1 MPRTE
6 TPSRPSWRPTLIG
19 KRYAVACGHYLAAA
33 AAARILERGGNA
45 VDAAIA
51 CAFVQGVVDPLMSG
65 IGGFGSMQLYMPGKG
80 VHQIVEFYAK
90 ASLSATPEMW
100 LDKLLGQS
108 RDGFAFLLEG
118 GISEFGHL
126 AVCTPG
132 SVKGYDYALAHYGT
146 MDWADIIAPAIRQ
159 AREGV
164 LVRPHMHWF
173 WSQDQSGSGQ
183 VNTPDKLRYSETG
196 KRLYFRPDGSLK
208 RPGDIVANPDMATTL
223 ERLAKGGA
231 GLFYTGELAE
241 EIAADFAA
249 HGGLISREDLAA
261 YELSVAEPVWGS
273 YRGHRISTSPPPA
286 SGMLMLQIL
295 NMLESFEIG
304 ALTHGSVEHVRLLA
318 EAMKRMTIDKDAH
331 MGDPAYVDVPVEQL
345 LSKEHAAAQAE
356 SIRRGERADVKRLER
371 SSSRETTHVSVV
383 DRHGNAVAL
392 THTLGSPSG
401 AITDGLGFIYNGTMS
416 RFDPR
421 PGRAG
426 SIAPGK
432 RRSSSAAPTIVF
444 KGEKPFIVMG
454 APGGSYIA
462 PAMAQGVMNVID
474 FGMGM
479 LEAVAAPRIVA
490 VSNTID
496 ISNRIRRSVSEE
508 LAALGYEVKR
518 SAQSYPFAA
527 LHGIRVDDGLCSG
540 GADPQRDGMAL
551 SVPA

>member
-1 MPRTE
+1 MKNGMIVCPQPE
-6 TPSRPSWRPTLIG
+6 AAEAG
-19 KRYAVACGHYLAAA
+19 AAV
-33 AAARILERGGNA
+33 LERGGNA

-51 CAFVQGVVDPLMSG
+51 CAFMQGVVDPLMSG
-65 IGGFGSMQLYMPGKG
+65 IGGFGSMQLYMPGRG
-80 VHQIVEFYAK
+80 VHEIIEFYAR
-90 ASLSATPEMW
+90 ASLSATAEMW
-100 LDKLLGQS
+100 TDKLLGQS

-132 SVKGYDYALAHYGT
+132 SVKGYDHALSRYGT
-146 MDWADIIAPAIRQ
+146 MDWADVIAPAIRQ

-173 WSQDQSGSGQ
+173 WSQDQKGTGQ
-183 VNTPDKLRYSETG
+183 VNTADKLRYSETG
-196 KRLYFRPDGSLK
+196 RRLYFRPDGSVK
-208 RPGDIVANPDMATTL
+208 RPGDLVVNPEMATTL
-223 ERLAKGGA
+223 ERLARGGA
-231 GLFYTGELAE
+231 DLFYQGELAE

-249 HGGLISREDLAA
+249 HGGLISREDLAR
-261 YELSVAEPVWGS
+261 YTLSVAAPIWGS
-273 YRGHRISTSPPPA
+273 YRGFPISTSPPPA
-286 SGMLMLQIL
+286 SGLSMLQIL
-295 NMLESFEIG
+295 NMLEPFAIG
-304 ALTHGSVEHVRLLA
+304 ELAHGGTEHVRLLA
-318 EAMKRMTIDKDAH
+318 EAMKRMTIDKDAF
-331 MGDPAYVDVPVEQL
+331 MGDPAYVDVPVARL
-345 LSKEHAAAQAE
+345 ISKEHAAAQAE

-401 AITDGLGFIYNGTMS
+401 AITPGLGFIYNGTMS

-421 PGRAG
+421 PGRAA

-444 KGEKPFIVMG
+444 KDEKPFTVMG

-462 PAMAQGVMNVID
+462 PAMAQGVMNIID

-490 VSNTID
+490 VSNSID
-496 ISNRIRRSVSEE
+496 ISNRIRRSVGEE
-508 LAALGYEVKR
+508 LTGMGYDLKR
-518 SAQSYPFAA
+518 SPQSYPFAA
-527 LHGIRVDDGLCSG
+527 LHGIRIDDGRCTG
-540 GADPQRDGMAL
+540 GADPQRDGMAIA
-551 SVPA
+551 VAAG

>member
-1 MPRTE
+1 MKNGMIVCPQPE
-6 TPSRPSWRPTLIG
+6 AAEAG
-19 KRYAVACGHYLAAA
+19 AAV
-33 AAARILERGGNA
+33 LERGGNA

-51 CAFVQGVVDPLMSG
+51 CAFMQGVVDPLMSG
-65 IGGFGSMQLYMPGKG
+65 IGGFGSMQLYMPGRG
-80 VHQIVEFYAK
+80 VHEIIEFYAK
-90 ASLSATPEMW
+90 ASLSATAGMW
-100 LDKLLGQS
+100 AEKLLGQS

-132 SVKGYDYALAHYGT
+132 SVKGYDHALAHYGT
-146 MDWADIIAPAIRQ
+146 MDWADVIAPAIKQ

-173 WSQDQSGSGQ
+173 WSQDQKGTGQ
-183 VNTPDKLRYSETG
+183 VNTADKLRYSRTG
-196 KRLYFRPDGSLK
+196 QRLYFRPDGSLK
-208 RPGDIVANPDMATTL
+208 RPGDVVVNPEMATTL
-223 ERLAKGGA
+223 ERLARGGA
-231 GLFYTGELAE
+231 DLFYHGELAE

-249 HGGLISREDLAA
+249 HGGLISREDLAS
-261 YELSVAEPVWGS
+261 YSLSVAEPIWGS
-273 YRGHRISTSPPPA
+273 YRGFPISTSPPPA
-286 SGMLMLQIL
+286 SGLSMLQIL
-295 NMLESFEIG
+295 NMLEPFAIG
-304 ALTHGSVEHVRLLA
+304 DLAHGSAEHVRLLA
-318 EAMKRMTIDKDAH
+318 EAMKRMTIDKDAF
-331 MGDPAYVDVPVEQL
+331 MGDPAYVDVPVARL
-345 LSKEHAAAQAE
+345 ISKEHAAAQAE

-371 SSSRETTHVSVV
+371 SSARETTHVSVV

-401 AITDGLGFIYNGTMS
+401 AITEGLGFIYNGTMS

-421 PGRAG
+421 PGRAA

-444 KGEKPFIVMG
+444 KEEKPFIVMG

-462 PAMAQGVMNVID
+462 PAMAQGVLNVID

-490 VSNTID
+490 VSNSID

-508 LAALGYEVKR
+508 LTGMGYDVKR
-518 SAQSYPFAA
+518 SPQSYPFAA
-527 LHGIRVDDGLCSG
+527 LHGIRIDDGRCSG
-540 GADPQRDGMAL
+540 GADPQRDGMAI
-551 SVPA
+551 SVSAG

>member
-1 MPRTE
+1 MKVHTMTNGMIVCPQPE
-6 TPSRPSWRPTLIG
+6 AAEAG
-19 KRYAVACGHYLAAA
+19 AAV
-33 AAARILERGGNA
+33 LERGGNA

-51 CAFVQGVVDPLMSG
+51 CAFMQGVVDPLMSG
-65 IGGFGSMQLYMPGKG
+65 IGGFGSMQLYMPGRG
-80 VHQIVEFYAK
+80 VHEIVEFYAK

-100 LDKLLGQS
+100 ADKLIGQS

-132 SVKGYDYALAHYGT
+132 SVKGYDFALSRYGT

-173 WSQDQSGSGQ
+173 WSQDQKGSGQ
-183 VNTPDKLRYSETG
+183 ENTVDKLRYSRTG
-196 KRLYFRPDGSLK
+196 RDLYFRPDGSVK
-208 RPGDIVANPDMATTL
+208 RVGDILANPDMADTL

-231 GLFYTGELAE
+231 DLFYRGELAE
-241 EIAADFAA
+241 EIAADFAR

-261 YELSVAEPVWGS
+261 YTLSVAEPVWGE
-273 YRGHRISTSPPPA
+273 YRGRRIATSPPPA
-286 SGMLMLQIL
+286 SGVLMLEILQIL
-295 NMLESFEIG
+295 EHFEIS
-304 ALTHGSVEHVRLLA
+304 ALAHGSAEHIRLLV
-318 EAMKRMTIDKDAH
+318 EAMKRMTIDKDRF
-331 MGDPAYVDVPVEQL
+331 MGDPAYVEVPVDRL
-345 LSKEHAAAQAE
+345 LSKAYAAEQARG
-356 SIRRGERADVKRLER
+356 IRDGERAEVKRLER
-371 SSSRETTHVSVV
+371 KSQRETTHVSVV

-401 AITDGLGFIYNGTMS
+401 AITDGLGFMYNGTMS

-421 PGRAG
+421 PGHAA

-432 RRSSSAAPTIVF
+432 RRASSAAPTIVF
-444 KGEKPFIVMG
+444 ENEKPCIVMG

-462 PAMAQGVMNVID
+462 PAMAQGIMNVID
-474 FGMGM
+474 FGMSM

-490 VSNTID
+490 VSDSID
-496 ISNRIRRSVSEE
+496 ISNRIRRSVQAE
-508 LAALGYEVKR
+508 LEALGYDVKR

-527 LHGIRVDDGLCSG
+527 LHGIQIVDGLCKG
-540 GADPQRDGMAL
+540 GADPQRDGMAIG
-551 SVPA
+551 V

>member
-1 MPRTE
+1 MKNGMVVCPQPE
-6 TPSRPSWRPTLIG
+6 AAEAG
-19 KRYAVACGHYLAAA
+19 AAV
-33 AAARILERGGNA
+33 LERGGNA

-51 CAFVQGVVDPLMSG
+51 CAFMQGVVDPLMSG
-65 IGGFGSMQLYMPGKG
+65 IGGFGSMQLYMPRRG
-80 VHQIVEFYAK
+80 VHEIVEFYAK
-90 ASLSATPEMW
+90 AALAATPDMW
-100 LDKLLGQS
+100 VDKLLGQS

-132 SVKGYDYALAHYGT
+132 SVKGYDHALSRYGT
-146 MDWADIIAPAIRQ
+146 MDWADIIAPAIKQ

-173 WSQDQSGSGQ
+173 WSQDQKGTGQ
-183 VNTPDKLRYSETG
+183 VNTGDKLRYSETG
-196 KRLYFRPDGSLK
+196 QKLYFREDGSVK
-208 RPGDIVANPDMATTL
+208 RPGDLVVNRDMANTL

-231 GLFYTGELAE
+231 DLFYTGELAQ

-249 HGGLISREDLAA
+249 HGGLISQADLAA
-261 YELSVAEPVWGS
+261 YELSVSQPIWGS
-273 YRGHRISTSPPPA
+273 YRGKRISTSPPPA

-295 NMLESFEIG
+295 NMLENFDIG
-304 ALTHGSVEHVRLLA
+304 ALAHGSAEHVRLLA

-331 MGDPAYVDVPVEQL
+331 MGDPAYVDVPVERL
-345 LSKEHAAAQAE
+345 ISKEHAAEQADG
-356 SIRRGERADVKRLER
+356 IRRGERADVKRLER

-401 AITDGLGFIYNGTMS
+401 AITEGLGFIYNGTMS

-444 KGEKPFIVMG
+444 EEDKPFIVMG

-462 PAMAQGVMNVID
+462 PAMAQGISNVVD

-490 VSNTID
+490 VSNSID

-508 LAALGYEVKR
+508 LVAMGYDVKR
-518 SAQSYPFAA
+518 SPQSYPFAA
-527 LHGIRVDDGLCSG
+527 LHGIRIEDGLCTG
-540 GADPQRDGMAL
+540 GADPQRDGMAI

>member
-1 MPRTE
+1 MKNGMIVAPQPE
-6 TPSRPSWRPTLIG
+6 
-19 KRYAVACGHYLAAA
+19 AVEAGAAV
-33 AAARILERGGNA
+33 LERGGNA
-45 VDAAIA
+45 IDAAIT
-51 CAFVQGVVDPLMSG
+51 CAFMQGVVDPLMSG

-90 ASLSATPEMW
+90 APLSATPEMW
-100 LDKLLGQS
+100 VDKLLGQS

-126 AVCTPG
+126 AACTPG
-132 SVKGYDYALAHYGT
+132 SVKGYDYALSRFGT
-146 MDWADIIAPAIRQ
+146 MDWADVIAPAIAQ
-159 AREGV
+159 ARQGV
-164 LVRPHMHWF
+164 MVRPHMHWF
-173 WSQDQSGSGQ
+173 WSQDQKGTGQ
-183 VNTPDKLRYSETG
+183 VNTADKLRYSETG
-196 KRLYFRPDGSLK
+196 KQLYFRPDGNLK
-208 RPGDIVANPDMATTL
+208 LPGDIVANPDMAHTL
-223 ERLAKGGA
+223 ARLAKGGA
-231 GLFYTGELAE
+231 DLFYHGELAE
-241 EIAADFAA
+241 EIADDFAA
-249 HGGLISREDLAA
+249 HGGLISRDDLAA
-261 YELSVAEPVWGS
+261 YELSVAEPIWS
-273 YRGHRISTSPPPA
+273 AYRGHRISTSPPPA

-295 NMLESFEIG
+295 NMLEPFEIG
-304 ALTHGSVEHVRLLA
+304 ALVHGGAEHVRLLA
-318 EAMKRMTIDKDAH
+318 EAMKRMTIDKDQH
-331 MGDPAYVDVPVEQL
+331 MGDPAYVDVPVERL
-345 LSKEHAAAQAE
+345 ISKEHAAAQAD

-444 KGEKPFIVMG
+444 KDDKPFIVMG

-474 FGMGM
+474 FDMSM

-490 VSNTID
+490 VSNAVD
-496 ISNRIRRSVSEE
+496 ISNRIRRSVSDE
-508 LAALGYEVKR
+508 LTALGYDVKR

-527 LHGIRVDDGLCSG
+527 LHGIRIDDGLCSG

-551 SVPA
+551 SVPAALSSPRL

>member
-1 MPRTE
+1 MKNGMIVCPQPE
-6 TPSRPSWRPTLIG
+6 AAEAG
-19 KRYAVACGHYLAAA
+19 AAV
-33 AAARILERGGNA
+33 LERGGNA

-51 CAFVQGVVDPLMSG
+51 CAFMQGVVDPLMSG
-65 IGGFGSMQLYMPGKG
+65 IGGFGSMQLYMPGRG

-90 ASLSATPEMW
+90 ASLSATPDMW
-100 LDKLLGQS
+100 VDKLLGQS

-132 SVKGYDYALAHYGT
+132 SVKGYDYALSRFGT
-146 MDWADIIAPAIRQ
+146 MDWADVIAPAIAQ
-159 AREGV
+159 ARSGV

-173 WSQDQSGSGQ
+173 WSQDQKGSGQ
-183 VNTPDKLRYSETG
+183 VNTADKLRYSETG
-196 KRLYFRPDGSLK
+196 KSLYFRPDGSLK
-208 RPGDIVANPDMATTL
+208 RVGDLLANPDMANTL

-231 GLFYTGELAE
+231 ELFYKGELAE

-249 HGGLISREDLAA
+249 HGGLISRQDLAA
-261 YELSVAEPVWGS
+261 YELSVAEPIWGS

-295 NMLESFEIG
+295 NMLENFEIG
-304 ALTHGSVEHVRLLA
+304 GLSHGGTEHVRLLA
-318 EAMKRMTIDKDAH
+318 EAMKRMTIDKDQH
-331 MGDPAYVDVPVEQL
+331 MGDPAYVDVPVERL
-345 LSKEHAAAQAE
+345 ISKEHAAAHAD

-371 SSSRETTHVSVV
+371 SSSRETTHISVV
-383 DRHGNAVAL
+383 DSQGNAVAL

-401 AITDGLGFIYNGTMS
+401 AITPGLGFIYNGTMS

-444 KGEKPFIVMG
+444 KDDKPFIVMG

-462 PAMAQGVMNVID
+462 PAMAQGIMNVVD
-474 FGMGM
+474 FGMSM

-490 VSNTID
+490 VSNSID
-496 ISNRIRRSVSEE
+496 ISNRIRRSVSAE
-508 LAALGYEVKR
+508 LSAMGYDIKR

-527 LHGIRVDDGLCSG
+527 LHGIRIDDGRCSG
-540 GADPQRDGMAL
+540 GADPQRDGMAI
-551 SVPA
+551 SVPVA

>member
-1 MPRTE
+1 MKNGMIVCPQPE
-6 TPSRPSWRPTLIG
+6 AAEAG
-19 KRYAVACGHYLAAA
+19 AAV
-33 AAARILERGGNA
+33 LERGGNA

-51 CAFVQGVVDPLMSG
+51 CAFMQGVVDPLMSG

-90 ASLSATPEMW
+90 ASLSATPQMW
-100 LDKLLGQS
+100 TDKLLGQS

-132 SVKGYDYALAHYGT
+132 SVKGYDHALSHYGT

-173 WSQDQSGSGQ
+173 WSQDQKGSGQ
-183 VNTPDKLRYSETG
+183 VNTADKLRYSETG
-196 KRLYFRPDGSLK
+196 KRLYFRDDGSLK
-208 RPGDIVANPDMATTL
+208 RPGDIVANPDMANTL

-231 GLFYTGELAE
+231 DLFYTGELAQ

-261 YELSVAEPVWGS
+261 YELSVSEPIWGS
-273 YRGHRISTSPPPA
+273 YRGLRISTSPPPA
-286 SGMLMLQIL
+286 SGLSMLQIL
-295 NMLESFEIG
+295 NMLEPFAIG
-304 ALTHGSVEHVRLLA
+304 DLVHGSAEHVRLLA
-318 EAMKRMTIDKDAH
+318 EAMKRMTIDKDLF
-331 MGDPAYVDVPVEQL
+331 MGDPAYVEVPVERL
-345 LSKEHAAAQAE
+345 ISKAHATQQAE
-356 SIRRGERADVKRLER
+356 SIARGERADVKRLER

-401 AITDGLGFIYNGTMS
+401 AITEGLGFIYNGTMS

-421 PGRAG
+421 PGRAA

-444 KGEKPFIVMG
+444 KDDKPFIVMG

-462 PAMAQGVMNVID
+462 PAMAQGVMNVVD

-490 VSNTID
+490 VSNSID

-508 LAALGYEVKR
+508 LSAMGYDVKR

-527 LHGIRVDDGLCSG
+527 LHGIRIEDGLCSG
-540 GADPQRDGMAL
+540 GADPQRDGMAIA
-551 SVPA
+551 VPAP

>member
-1 MPRTE
+1 MKNGMIVAPQPE
-6 TPSRPSWRPTLIG
+6 
-19 KRYAVACGHYLAAA
+19 AVEAGAAV
-33 AAARILERGGNA
+33 LERGGNA

-51 CAFVQGVVDPLMSG
+51 CAFMQGVVDPLMSG
-65 IGGFGSMQLYMPGKG
+65 IGGFGSMQLYMPAKG
-80 VHQIVEFYAK
+80 VHQIIEFYAR
-90 ASLSATPEMW
+90 ASLHATPDMW
-100 LDKLLGQS
+100 LEKLQGQS

-118 GISEFGHL
+118 GVSEFGHL

-132 SVKGYDYALAHYGT
+132 SVKGYDFALSRYGT
-146 MDWADIIAPAIRQ
+146 MDWADVIAPAIRQ

-164 LVRPHMHWF
+164 MVRPHMHWF
-173 WSQDQSGSGQ
+173 WTQDQKATGQ
-183 VNTPDKLRYSETG
+183 VNTADKLRYSQAG
-196 KRLYFRPDGSLK
+196 SRLYFRPDGSAK
-208 RPGDIVANPDMATTL
+208 RPGDLIANPDMANTL

-231 GLFYTGELAE
+231 DLFYHGELAQQ
-241 EIAADFAA
+241 IAADFARQ
-249 HGGLISREDLAA
+249 GGLISEQDLAA
-261 YELSVAEPVWGS
+261 YELSVAEPIWGS

-286 SGMLMLQIL
+286 SGMSMLQIL
-295 NMLESFEIG
+295 NMLEPFEIG
-304 ALTHGSVEHVRLLA
+304 GLTHGGAEHVRLLA
-318 EAMKRMTIDKDAH
+318 EAMKRMTIDKDDH
-331 MGDPAYVDVPVEQL
+331 MGDPAYVEVPVERL
-345 LSKEHAAAQAE
+345 LSKEHAGAQAD

-401 AITDGLGFIYNGTMS
+401 AITEGLGFIYNGTMS

-444 KGEKPFIVMG
+444 RDEKPFIVMG

-462 PAMAQGVMNVID
+462 PAMAQGVMNVVD
-474 FGMGM
+474 FGMSM

-490 VSNTID
+490 VSNAID
-496 ISNRIRRSVSEE
+496 VSNRIRRSVTDD
-508 LAALGYEVKR
+508 LTAQGYDVKR

-527 LHGIRVDDGLCSG
+527 LHGIRIEDGLCTG

-551 SVPA
+551 SVPAG

>member
-1 MPRTE
+1 MKNGMIVCPQPE
-6 TPSRPSWRPTLIG
+6 AAEAG
-19 KRYAVACGHYLAAA
+19 AAV
-33 AAARILERGGNA
+33 LERGGNA

-51 CAFVQGVVDPLMSG
+51 CAFMQGVVDPLMSG
-65 IGGFGSMQLYMPGKG
+65 IGGFGSMQLYMPAKG

-90 ASLSATPEMW
+90 ASLSATPDMW
-100 LDKLLGQS
+100 ADKLTGQS

-132 SVKGYDYALAHYGT
+132 SVKGYDHALSRYGT
-146 MDWADIIAPAIRQ
+146 MDWADVIVPAIAQ
-159 AREGV
+159 ARQGV

-173 WSQDQSGSGQ
+173 WTQDQKGSGQ
-183 VNTPDKLRYSETG
+183 VNTADKLRYSETG
-196 KRLYFRPDGSLK
+196 KRLYFRPDGSPK
-208 RPGDIVANPDMATTL
+208 RPGDIIANPDMANTL

-231 GLFYTGELAE
+231 DLFYTGELAE

-261 YELSVAEPVWGS
+261 YELSVAEPIWGE
-273 YRGHRISTSPPPA
+273 YRGHRISTSPPSA
-286 SGMLMLQIL
+286 SGMLMLEIL
-295 NMLESFEIG
+295 HMLEHFDIG
-304 ALTHGSVEHVRLLA
+304 TLPHGSAEHIRLLA
-318 EAMKRMTIDKDAH
+318 EAMKRMTIDKDAF
-331 MGDPAYVDVPVEQL
+331 MGDPAYVDVPVERL
-345 LSKEHAAAQAE
+345 LSKAHAAAQAD

-383 DRHGNAVAL
+383 DRHGNTVAL

-401 AITDGLGFIYNGTMS
+401 AITEGLGFIYNGTMS

-432 RRSSSAAPTIVF
+432 RRSSSAAPTIMF
-444 KGEKPFIVMG
+444 KGDEPFIVMG

-462 PAMAQGVMNVID
+462 PAMAQGLMNVVD

-479 LEAVAAPRIVA
+479 LEAVAAPRVMA
-490 VSNTID
+490 VSNSID
-496 ISNRIRRSVSEE
+496 ISNRIRRSVESE
-508 LAALGYEVKR
+508 LVAQGYDVKR

-527 LHGIRVDDGLCSG
+527 LHGILIEDGMCSG
-540 GADPQRDGMAL
+540 GADPQRDGMAI
-551 SVPA
+551 SVPAG

>member
-1 MPRTE
+1 MKNGMIVCPQPE
-6 TPSRPSWRPTLIG
+6 AAEAG
-19 KRYAVACGHYLAAA
+19 AAV
-33 AAARILERGGNA
+33 LERGGNA

-51 CAFVQGVVDPLMSG
+51 CAFMQGVVDPLMSG
-65 IGGFGSMQLYMPGKG
+65 IGGFGSMQLYMPGRG
-80 VHQIVEFYAK
+80 VHEIIEFYAR
-90 ASLSATPEMW
+90 ASLSATAEMW
-100 LDKLLGQS
+100 TDKLLGQS

-132 SVKGYDYALAHYGT
+132 SVKGYDHALSRYGT
-146 MDWADIIAPAIRQ
+146 MDWADVIAPAIRQ

-173 WSQDQSGSGQ
+173 WSQDQKGTGQ
-183 VNTPDKLRYSETG
+183 VNTADKLRYSETG
-196 KRLYFRPDGSLK
+196 RRLYFRPDGSVK
-208 RPGDIVANPDMATTL
+208 WPGDLVVNPEMATTL
-223 ERLAKGGA
+223 ERLARGGA
-231 GLFYTGELAE
+231 DLFYHGELAE

-249 HGGLISREDLAA
+249 HGGLISREDLAR
-261 YELSVAEPVWGS
+261 YTLSVAAPIWGS
-273 YRGHRISTSPPPA
+273 YRGFPISTSPPPA
-286 SGMLMLQIL
+286 SGLSMLQIL
-295 NMLESFEIG
+295 NMLEPFAIG
-304 ALTHGSVEHVRLLA
+304 ELAHGGTEHVRLLA
-318 EAMKRMTIDKDAH
+318 EAMKRMTIDKDAF
-331 MGDPAYVDVPVEQL
+331 MGDPAYVDVPVARL
-345 LSKEHAAAQAE
+345 ISKEHAAAQAE

-401 AITDGLGFIYNGTMS
+401 AITPGLGFIYNGTMS

-421 PGRAG
+421 PGRAA

-444 KGEKPFIVMG
+444 KDEKPFIVMG

-462 PAMAQGVMNVID
+462 PAMAQGVMNIID

-490 VSNTID
+490 VSNSID
-496 ISNRIRRSVSEE
+496 ISNRIRRSVGEE
-508 LAALGYEVKR
+508 LAGMGYDVKR
-518 SAQSYPFAA
+518 SPQSYPFAA
-527 LHGIRVDDGLCSG
+527 LHGIRIDDGRCSG
-540 GADPQRDGMAL
+540 GADPQRDGMAIA
-551 SVPA
+551 VAAD

>member
-1 MPRTE
+1 MKNGMIVAPQPE
-6 TPSRPSWRPTLIG
+6 AAEAG
-19 KRYAVACGHYLAAA
+19 AAV
-33 AAARILERGGNA
+33 LERGGNA

-51 CAFVQGVVDPLMSG
+51 CAFMQGVVDPLMSG

-80 VHQIVEFYAK
+80 VHQIVEFYAR
-90 ASLSATPEMW
+90 ASYAVKPDMW
-100 LDKLLGQS
+100 LDKLQGQS

-132 SVKGYDYALAHYGT
+132 SVKGYDYALSRFGT

-173 WSQDQSGSGQ
+173 WSQDQSGTGQ
-183 VNTPDKLRYSETG
+183 VNTADKLRYSETG
-196 KRLYFRPDGSLK
+196 KRLYFRPDGSVK
-208 RPGDIVANPDMATTL
+208 RPGDIIVNPDMANTL
-223 ERLAKGGA
+223 ERLARGGA
-231 GLFYTGELAE
+231 DRFYHGELAE
-241 EIAADFAA
+241 EIAADFAR

-261 YELSVAEPVWGS
+261 YELSVAEPIWGS
-273 YRGHRISTSPPPA
+273 YRGFSISTSPPPA
-286 SGMLMLQIL
+286 SGMSMLQIL
-295 NMLESFEIG
+295 HMLEPFDLG
-304 ALTHGSVEHVRLLA
+304 ALPHGSAEHIRLLT
-318 EAMKRMTIDKDAH
+318 EAMKRMTIDKDEF
-331 MGDPAYVDVPVEQL
+331 MGDPAYVDVPVARL
-345 LSKEHAAAQAE
+345 ISKEHAAAQAD
-356 SIRRGERADVKRLER
+356 SIRRGERAQVKRLER
-371 SSSRETTHVSVV
+371 SSSRETTHVTVV

-401 AITDGLGFIYNGTMS
+401 AITEGLGFIYNGTMS

-444 KGEKPFIVMG
+444 KDDQPFIVMG

-462 PAMAQGVMNVID
+462 PAMAQGIMNVVD
-474 FGMGM
+474 FDMSM

-490 VSNTID
+490 VSNSID
-496 ISNRIRRSVSEE
+496 ISNRVRRNVEGE
-508 LAALGYEVKR
+508 LKSMGYDVKR

-527 LHGIRVDDGLCSG
+527 LHGVKIDDGRCSG
-540 GADPQRDGMAL
+540 GADPQRDGMAI
-551 SVPA
+551 SVPAR

>member
-1 MPRTE
+1 MKNGMIVCPQPE
-6 TPSRPSWRPTLIG
+6 AAEAG
-19 KRYAVACGHYLAAA
+19 AAV
-33 AAARILERGGNA
+33 LERGGNA

-51 CAFVQGVVDPLMSG
+51 CAFMQGVVDPLMSG
-65 IGGFGSMQLYMPGKG
+65 IGGFGSMQLYMPGRG

-90 ASLSATPEMW
+90 ASLSATPDMW
-100 LDKLLGQS
+100 ADKLTGQS

-132 SVKGYDYALAHYGT
+132 SVKGYDFALANYGT
-146 MDWADIIAPAIRQ
+146 MDWADVIAPAIRQ

-183 VNTPDKLRYSETG
+183 VNTADKLRYSETG
-196 KRLYFRPDGSLK
+196 KRLYFRPDGSPK

-231 GLFYTGELAE
+231 DLFYHGELAE

-249 HGGLISREDLAA
+249 QGGLISREDLAA
-261 YELSVAEPVWGS
+261 YELSVTDPIWGE

-286 SGMLMLQIL
+286 SGMLMLEIL
-295 NMLESFEIG
+295 HMLEPFDIG
-304 ALTHGSVEHVRLLA
+304 AQPHGSAEHVRLLA
-318 EAMKRMTIDKDAH
+318 EAMKRMTIDKDAF
-331 MGDPAYVDVPVEQL
+331 MGDPAYVDVPVERL
-345 LSKEHAAAQAE
+345 ISKAHAAAQADA
-356 SIRRGERADVKRLER
+356 IRRGERAEVKRLER
-371 SSSRETTHVSVV
+371 SSQRETTHVSVV

-401 AITDGLGFIYNGTMS
+401 AITEGLGFIWNGTMS

-454 APGGSYIA
+454 APGGSFIA
-462 PAMAQGVMNVID
+462 PAMAQGIMNVVD

-479 LEAVAAPRIVA
+479 LEAVAAPRIMA
-490 VSNTID
+490 VSNSID
-496 ISNRIRRSVSEE
+496 ISNRIRRSVEAE
-508 LAALGYEVKR
+508 LVAQGYDVKR

-527 LHGIRVDDGLCSG
+527 LHGILIEDGLCTG
-540 GADPQRDGMAL
+540 GADPQRDGMAIG
-551 SVPA
+551 VPAG